1 MSQATYQGT
10 ALVPLADLTPFPGN
24 AKRGDVSTILTSL
37 RRHGQYRSLVV
48 QHIDGEQDQD
58 IGPAMSM
65 ARTLQLRRRL
75 IVLAGNHT
83 MAALAEHGP
92 GDCRRTFREHGEE
105 RPCGICGND
114 PAWQPAARCEL
125 VTCDEDTARRI
136 NLVDNRAADLGSY
149 DTDALAELLS
159 FLDEDY
165 EATGYQVADV
175 HRLLEPPPSLE
186 ELADTYR
193 HPEEDGLWPVLR
205 FTVPPEARDDFY
217 DLTASCSNPG
227 DDATRFRYLLD
238 RARAAPTP

>member
-10 ALVPLADLTPFPGN
+10 ALVPLAELTPFPGN
-24 AKRGDVSTILTSL
+24 AKRGDVATILASL

-48 QHIDGEQDQD
+48 QHIDGQEEQD
-58 IGPAMSM
+58 IGPAMST
-65 ARTLQLRRRL
+65 ARTPGPRRRL
-75 IVLAGNHT
+75 VVLAGNHT
-83 MAALAEHGP
+83 MAALREHGP
-92 GDCRRTFREHGEE
+92 GDCRRAFPDHGQQ
-105 RPCGICGND
+105 RPCGICHND
-114 PAWQPAARCEL
+114 PAWEPAARCEL

-136 NLVDNRAADLGSY
+136 NLVDNRASDLGSY
-149 DTDALAELLS
+149 DQDALTELLS

-165 EATGYQVADV
+165 EATGYTEPDV
-175 HRLLEPPPSLE
+175 LRLLAPPPSLE

-193 HPEEDGLWPVLR
+193 HPEDEGLWPVLR

-217 DLTASCSNPG
+217 DLTATCPNPN

>member
-24 AKRGDVSTILTSL
+24 AKRGDVATILASL

-48 QHIDGEQDQD
+48 QHIEHEPEVGVDLSN
-58 IGPAMSM
+58 P
-65 ARTLQLRRRL
+65 RTHAPRRRL
-75 IVLAGNHT
+75 VVLAGNHT

-92 GDCRRTFREHGEE
+92 GDCRRTFLDQSQQH
-105 RPCGICGND
+105 PCGICGND
-114 PAWQPAARCEL
+114 PAWEPAARCEL
-125 VTCDEDTARRI
+125 VACDEDTARRI
-136 NLVDNRAADLGSY
+136 NLVDNRAADLGGY
-149 DTDALAELLS
+149 DADALAELLS
-159 FLDEDY
+159 FLDDDY
-165 EATGYQVADV
+165 GATGYQEADV
-175 HRLLEPPPSLE
+175 LRLLAPPPSLE

-193 HPEEDGLWPVLR
+193 HPEDEDMWPVLR

-217 DLTASCSNPG
+217 DLTATCSNPN